1 VELKKHSGD
10 EVKRY
15 FADIPEIKDEKA
27 VFIVDDT
34 HLYLSECERLVR
46 EFKKRK
52 LKAKLIIGSRP
63 TTEIRGEHPKEA
75 SEFEYLS
82 KTCIRAE
89 DVTEE
94 MIRRFLE
101 KKHGFNEERI
111 KRVSKNL
118 RKYKKDLWHLSWA
131 LKAYKPEKD
140 SVGEKEIYEKIRD
153 SIRNISTGEGKPR
166 INAEDVFLPLSA
178 FYQFAI
184 PIERDFLVEQLEI
197 EEDKINELIEL
208 SEIIETE
215 EIGSNRMLSQNHS
228 SVAELYFKTYQSY
241 PGLGGRIKN
250 DPQERFGD
258 WRLGLFHLY
267 FQSNPSNCCDALWD
281 LHIWSTDI
289 PDKLM
294 ENKETKETII
304 KGIKNEKN
312 IKKIASCLDFFHEKK
327 EILESLSIPN
337 LIAKLNNL
345 ASEDPFSVGDCAL
358 HFYEASKELAKELV
372 EGLDVATLKT
382 KLNELEIPI
391 FICHCVWGV
400 SHGSKRVGRLLIENL
415 NIENLRGKLE
425 KGECIGAIGLCLAEL
440 SDVDKEFAKKL
451 IKGLNRIR
459 LRTKIENEKS
469 VVNIRDFLEGA
480 KKSSEEIAKELVESL
495 DLNNLTSKFNKEDIL
510 PAFATSL
517 LQICDVNNGFAE
529 KLVNSLDLAAVKT
542 RLEKKGDI
550 RDIYYCLLAI
560 FNGNKEVGKR
570 FIRSLDI
577 ANLKTKL
584 ENEENIEVF
593 DSCIFTIFLI
603 DKELAYELVNN
614 NVDINKSL
622 KVKVD
627 KEQNQEKIARLA
639 LHIYLIHKANGG
651 NALNKVFDELLDP
664 LLCFLDKDKKK
675 RYEKFY
681 KSLIIDVSEYMLDF
695 LKQERLPETHF
706 LFPERYHKRLLV
718 EVSKADEGVREAILS
733 LTDLT
738 SEAMQ
743 FASYFEDL

>member
-15 FADIPEIKDEKA
+15 FDDIPEIKDEKA
-27 VFIVDDT
+27 VFIVDDA
-34 HLYLSECERLVR
+34 HLLPSECERLVR
-46 EFKKRK
+46 EFKNRK

-63 TTEIRGEHPKEA
+63 TREIRGEHPKER

-82 KTCIRAE
+82 KTYLHAE

-94 MIRRFLE
+94 MTKTFL
-101 KKHGFNEERI
+101 KRKYGFRDERI
-111 KRVSKNL
+111 NTVSKNL
-118 RKYKKDLWHLSWA
+118 KEYKKDLWHLSWA
-131 LKAYKPEKD
+131 LKAYNPEKD
-140 SVGEKEIYEKIRD
+140 SVGGKEIYEKIRY
-153 SIRNISTGEGKPR
+153 SIRNISAGEGKPR
-166 INAEDVFLPLSA
+166 INAEDVFLPLSV

-184 PIERDFLVEQLEI
+184 PIERDFVEQLEI

-215 EIGSNRMLSQNHS
+215 EIGRNRMLSQNHS

-241 PGLGGRIKN
+241 PGLGGKIKN
-250 DPQERFGD
+250 NPQKRFGD
-258 WRLGLFHLY
+258 WHLGLFHLY
-267 FQSNPSNCCDALWD
+267 FQSTPSNCCDALWD
-281 LHIWSTDI
+281 LHLRSTDI

-294 ENKETKETII
+294 DNNETKEAII
-304 KGIKNEKN
+304 MAIQNEKN
-312 IKKIASCLDFFHEKK
+312 IEKIASCLDFFHEKK

-345 ASEDPFSVGDCAL
+345 VSEDPFSVGNCAL
-358 HFYEASKELAKELV
+358 EFYRASKESAKKLV

-382 KLNELEIPI
+382 KLNELEFPI

-425 KGECIGAIGLCLAEL
+425 KEESINAIGLCLAEL
-440 SDVDKEFAKKL
+440 SDVDKKFAERL
-451 IKGLNRIR
+451 ITGLNRIR
-459 LRTKIENEKS
+459 LRTKIENEQS

-495 DLNNLTSKFNKEDIL
+495 DLNNLTSKFNKEDTL

-517 LQICDVNNGFAE
+517 LQICDVSKGFAE
-529 KLVNSLDLAAVKT
+529 KLVNGLDFAAVKT
-542 RLEKKGDI
+542 RLEKKGNI
-550 RDIYYCLLAI
+550 RDIDYYLLAI

-570 FIRSLDI
+570 FIWSLDI

-603 DKELAYELVNN
+603 DNELAYVLVNN
-614 NVDINKSL
+614 NVDIKSL
-622 KVKVD
+622 KVKID

-639 LHIYLIHKANGG
+639 LHIYLIHKTNGE

-664 LLCFLDKDKKK
+664 LLCFFDKDKKE
-675 RYEKFY
+675 RYERFY
-681 KSLIIDVSEYMLDF
+681 KSLIIDVSEYMLNL

-706 LFPERYHKRLLV
+706 LSPESYQKRLLV
-718 EVSKADEGVREAILS
+718 EVSKVDEGVREAVLS